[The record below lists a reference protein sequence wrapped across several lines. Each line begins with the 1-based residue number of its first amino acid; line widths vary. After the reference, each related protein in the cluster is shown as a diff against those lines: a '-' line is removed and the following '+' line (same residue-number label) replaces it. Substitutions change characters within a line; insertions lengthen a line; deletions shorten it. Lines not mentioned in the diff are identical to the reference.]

1 MTYIRHKLGIER
13 DRRVRDPPSHW
24 ARLRHFIRC
33 CVLVQAGMT
42 GNCPDMTVKNCWLLC
57 KELAQTN
64 SNQSNH
70 SCFCIVWFFC
80 VCVTSQ
86 SKIKLCRDG
95 PTYVD
100 HVLSKDRGHN
110 ASLDPQLLGLKSSTL
125 PPSHCVP
132 LLFEENAMQFY
143 YPSYQW
149 LCHTG
154 LLVISF
160 AACFFF
166 FFFCFFSFSF
176 LQQLMLT
183 LPLPR
188 AVAVS

>member
-1 MTYIRHKLGIER
+1 M
-13 DRRVRDPPSHW
+13 
-24 ARLRHFIRC
+24 
-33 CVLVQAGMT
+33 
-42 GNCPDMTVKNCWLLC
+42 
-57 KELAQTN
+57 
-64 SNQSNH
+64 
-70 SCFCIVWFFC
+70 
-80 VCVTSQ
+80 TSQ

-166 FFFCFFSFSF
+166 FFFFFFFVFFFTATYVDPASASSGSRVIR
-176 LQQLMLT
+176 
-183 LPLPR
+183 LPPSMWR
-188 AVAVS
+188 ECNEPMQPPF